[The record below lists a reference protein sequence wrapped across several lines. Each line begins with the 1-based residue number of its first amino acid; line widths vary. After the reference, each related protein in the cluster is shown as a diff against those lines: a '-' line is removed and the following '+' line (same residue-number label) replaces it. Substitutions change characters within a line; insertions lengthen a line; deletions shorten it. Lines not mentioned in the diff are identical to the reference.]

1 MKLHFQSLS
10 LKELSM
16 VSVFV
21 ERGIQILVLTFQ
33 FELYLHPHQYI
44 TQFHH
49 HFLQYNAETIAYYR
63 SFSMLIQHI
72 TMHITILRC
81 NVG

>member
-10 LKELSM
+10 LIELSM

-21 ERGIQILVLTFQ
+21 ERGIQILVSAFQ
-33 FELYLHPHQYI
+33 FELYLYCHQYI

-49 HFLQYNAETIAYYR
+49 NFLQYNAEIIADCG
-63 SFSMLIQHI
+63 SFYMLIQHI
-72 TMHITILRC
+72 TMHITILRS

>member
-21 ERGIQILVLTFQ
+21 ERGIQIPMSTFQ
-33 FELYLHPHQYI
+33 LEFYLHSHQYI

-49 HFLQYNAETIAYYR
+49 NFLQYNGETSVDYR
-63 SFSMLIQHI
+63 SFSMLIQQ
-72 TMHITILRC
+72 ITIKITTLHG